1 MSHKKMPFVLAVAS
15 MALLASCGGTP
26 SEPTLSNSSESKEE
40 DTSATA
46 PIESESSTTVT
57 DEEFDPSKPVTIN
70 FWHTMGK
77 TPGQEVLNSMIA
89 RFNEI
94 YPNIT
99 VEHSQQGGYDEL
111 HSTINENLATGNL
124 PTMAY
129 CYEDHVASYIDHN
142 AVLDMTPYVE
152 DPVYGLGHNPAG
164 YDLGD
169 LGVEDMT
176 PSYWVP
182 GAAYAVEGRYS
193 FPFSKSTEALF
204 YNKSIF
210 DANGWEAPKTWD
222 EMWDICE
229 QIRSMPEYANNDDFY
244 CLGYDSDANL
254 VIGGFEQRGLPYTS
268 LEVNASGSHFNFNTA
283 ENKAYVS
290 ELKSHYDNHYLVT
303 KGSSSN
309 SSYTS
314 ELFKAGT
321 CLMSI
326 GSTGGTSYN
335 YTDNF
340 EVGVAG
346 VPQEDVNDPKM
357 LSPRARPSASSS
369 AEPPRLSAPLPGS
382 STSSSPTP
390 TIPPILPTVL
400 AITRSATP
408 LIRASSSPMKS
419 RPRPALPASSATS
432 STTSAMR
439 TTAISPASSLPRLSR
454 DPRSPASRWMASLP
468 PSCSAPRP
476 STKPSTT
483 RWPTA
488 SSPNKTHI
496 C

>member
-1 MSHKKMPFVLAVAS
+1 MSHKKIPFVLAVAS
-15 MALLASCGGTP
+15 MALLASCGTP
-26 SEPTLSNSSESKEE
+26 SADPTPSNSSESKEE

-99 VEHSQQGGYDEL
+99 VEHSQQGGYDEI

-176 PSYWVP
+176 PSSWVP

-229 QIRSMPEYANNDDFY
+229 QIRSMPAYANNDDFY

-254 VIGGFEQRGLPYTS
+254 LIGGFEQRGLPYTS
-268 LEVNASGSHFNFNTA
+268 LELNASGSHFNFNTA
-283 ENKAYVS
+283 ENKAFVA
-290 ELKSHYDNHYLVT
+290 ELKSHHDNHYLIT
-303 KGSSSN
+303 QGSSSN
-309 SSYTS
+309 NGYTS
-314 ELFKAGT
+314 ELFKATT

-326 GSTGGTSYN
+326 GSTGGTSHN
-335 YTDNF
+335 HTDNF
-340 EVGVAG
+340 KVGVAG

-357 LSPRARPSASSS
+357 ISQGPSICFFKRGTTKAQRTAAWLFYKFITNTENSAYYASRSGYNPVRDSSYSSVFLTDEMENATGSGALIRDVFHYIGDANNGYLTGQFTSPAFK
-369 AEPPRLSAPLPGS
+369 GS
-382 STSSSPTP
+382 SVAR
-390 TIPPILPTVL
+390 LEMDGLL
-400 AITRSATP
+400 ASVFLGTKNVDKAFND
-408 LIRASSSPMKS
+408 
-419 RPRPALPASSATS
+419 
-432 STTSAMR
+432 AM
-439 TTAISPASSLPRLSR
+439 ANCVFAE
-454 DPRSPASRWMASLP
+454 
-468 PSCSAPRP
+468 
-476 STKPSTT
+476 
-483 RWPTA
+483 
-488 SSPNKTHI
+488 
-496 C
+496 

>member
-15 MALLASCGGTP
+15 MALLASCGTP
-26 SEPTLSNSSESKEE
+26 SADPTPSNSSESKEE

-268 LEVNASGSHFNFNTA
+268 LELNASGSHFNFNTA

-335 YTDNF
+335 DTQNF
-340 EVGVAG
+340 EVGVAVPPTTDLNEPAVISQGPSICFFNRATKAQTTAAWLFYKFISNAQNSVIYG
-346 VPQEDVNDPKM
+346 VSTGYQPVRYSSYETPVYERFLEESGADNIFVKVAETSATMFDDYFTSPVFVGSAKARDEVGKVVPSVLMGTKSVNDALNQAM
-357 LSPRARPSASSS
+357 SNC
-369 AEPPRLSAPLPGS
+369 
-382 STSSSPTP
+382 
-390 TIPPILPTVL
+390 VNY
-400 AITRSATP
+400 TRG
-408 LIRASSSPMKS
+408 
-419 RPRPALPASSATS
+419 
-432 STTSAMR
+432 
-439 TTAISPASSLPRLSR
+439 
-454 DPRSPASRWMASLP
+454 
-468 PSCSAPRP
+468 
-476 STKPSTT
+476 
-483 RWPTA
+483 
-488 SSPNKTHI
+488 
-496 C
+496 